1 MNNFTYRENFEKLS
15 FSLFFSKDLLVE
27 DTDSDKFI

>member
-15 FSLFFSKDLLVE
+15 FFSKDLLVE